1 MLHRCVRHPFSA
13 MEREKIMTSEK
24 QIKGKASALLPIG
37 VFLVIFLG
45 AGIVFNDFYAM
56 PAIVAFLIALFV
68 AFLQNRG
75 VGFQDKMRLIA
86 QGVGEENIITMSL
99 IFLCAGGFSGAV
111 TAAGGVDSTVNLG
124 LSLIPAHFVV
134 AGLFVIG
141 CFISVSMG
149 TSMGTI
155 AALAPIAA
163 GISEKT
169 GFSMAVCTAA
179 VVCGAMFGDNL
190 SMISDTTIAAVKT
203 QGCEMKDKFK
213 ANFLIVLPAAVAT
226 MIFFW
231 LVTGD
236 MSFQLKDIGDYN
248 LLLVVPYL
256 VVLVG
261 ALIGINVFV
270 VLIGGIVISLIVGV
284 GTGNILLSEMFTV
297 VGDGVTS
304 MYDIT
309 VISIIVA
316 CIVSLVRA
324 NGGIHYILDL
334 IRSRIRGKRGAQ
346 AGIALLTFFVD
357 LCTANNTVAIV
368 MSGPIAKEISEEYGV
383 DPKRSAS
390 LLDMFTSVGQ
400 GLIPYGAQ
408 LLSAATLTGL
418 TPFDMLPYLVYP
430 MLMAVC
436 GIGAIILSGRRKK
449 NS

>member
-1 MLHRCVRHPFSA
+1 
-13 MEREKIMTSEK
+13 MEN
-24 QIKGKASALLPIG
+24 QNQGKLSALLPIG

-45 AGIVFNDFYAM
+45 AGIIFQDFYAM

-68 AFLQNRG
+68 AFLQNRK
-75 VGFQDKMRLIA
+75 VSFDEKVKIIA

-99 IFLCAGGFSGAV
+99 IFLCAGAFSGAV

-124 LSLIPAHFVV
+124 LSLIPAHFIV
-134 AGLFVIG
+134 AGLFIIS

-155 AALAPIAA
+155 AALAPIAVGVSNEA
-163 GISEKT
+163 G
-169 GFSMAVCTAA
+169 FPMAVCIAS

-213 ANFLIVLPAAVAT
+213 ANFLIVLPAAVIT
-226 MIFFW
+226 IVFFW
-231 LVTGD
+231 FVTRD
-236 MSFQLKDIGDYN
+236 MSYNIASGEYN
-248 LLLVVPYL
+248 LFQVVPYL
-256 VVLVG
+256 VVLIG
-261 ALIGINVFV
+261 ALIGINVFL
-270 VLIGGIVISLIVGV
+270 VLIAGTVLSIVVGV
-284 GTGNILLSEMFTV
+284 WTGTIAVSEMFTV
-297 VGDGVTS
+297 MGDGVTS

-324 NGGIHYILDL
+324 NGGIQFILDL
-334 IRSRIRGKRGAQ
+334 IKSRIRGKRGAQ
-346 AGIALLTFFVD
+346 AGIAALALLVD

-368 MSGPIAKEISEEYGV
+368 MSGPIAKEICDEFGV
-383 DPKRSAS
+383 EPKRSAS

-418 TPFDMLPYLVYP
+418 TPFDMMPYLI
-430 MLMAVC
+430 LMAVC
-436 GIGAIILSGRRKK
+436 GIGAIIISKR
-449 NS
+449 

>member
-1 MLHRCVRHPFSA
+1 MRGILTDPCGTLFMKGEI
-13 MEREKIMTSEK
+13 MEKENVN
-24 QIKGKASALLPIG
+24 GKASALLPIG

-45 AGIVFNDFYAM
+45 SGIVFQDFNAM
-56 PAIVAFLIALFV
+56 PAIVAFLIALFA
-68 AFLQNRG
+68 AFLQNRK
-75 VGFQDKMRLIA
+75 VSFDEKIRIIA
-86 QGVGEENIITMSL
+86 GGLGEENIITMSL

-111 TAAGGVDSTVNLG
+111 SAAGGVDSAVSLG
-124 LSLIPAHFVV
+124 LSLIPAHFAV
-134 AGLFVIG
+134 AGLFIIA

-155 AALAPIAA
+155 AALASIAA
-163 GISEKT
+163 GIGEKT
-169 GFSMAVCTAA
+169 GFSLAVCIAA

-213 ANFLIVLPAAVAT
+213 ANFLIVLPAAVLT
-226 MIFFW
+226 VVFFW
-231 LVTGD
+231 FITRGVSYEIEGSL
-236 MSFQLKDIGDYN
+236 DYN
-248 LLLVVPYL
+248 FLEVLPYI

-261 ALIGINVFV
+261 ALIGINVFL
-270 VLIGGIVISLIVGV
+270 VLVSGIVISLAVGV

-297 VGDGVTS
+297 VGEGVVS

-324 NGGIHYILDL
+324 NGGIHFILNL
-334 IRSRIRGKRGAQ
+334 IRRRIRGKKGAQ
-346 AGIALLTFFVD
+346 AGIAALALTVD

-368 MSGPIAKEISEEYGV
+368 MAGPIAKEISDEFGV

-408 LLSAATLTGL
+408 LLSAAALTGL
-418 TPFDMLPYLVYP
+418 TPYDMIPYLVYP

-436 GIGAIILSGRRKK
+436 GIAAIVISRK
-449 NS
+449 

>member
-1 MLHRCVRHPFSA
+1 
-13 MEREKIMTSEK
+13 MEKDNNTGR
-24 QIKGKASALLPIG
+24 ASALLPIG
-37 VFLVIFLG
+37 IFLIIFLG
-45 AGIVFNDFYAM
+45 AGIIFRDFYAM

-68 AFLQNRG
+68 AFLQNRR
-75 VGFQDKMRLIA
+75 VSFDDKIRLIA
-86 QGVGEENIITMSL
+86 KGVGEENIITMSL

-111 TAAGGVDSTVNLG
+111 SAAGGVDSTVNLG
-124 LSLIPAHFVV
+124 LSLIPAHFIV
-134 AGLFVIG
+134 AGLFIIS

-155 AALAPIAA
+155 AALAPIAV
-163 GISEKT
+163 GISEGA
-169 GFSMAVCTAA
+169 GFPLAVCIAA

-213 ANFLIVLPAAVAT
+213 ANFLIVLPAAVITAV
-226 MIFFW
+226 FFW
-231 LVTGD
+231 FITRN
-236 MSFQLKDIGDYN
+236 MSYDIASSDYN
-248 LLLVVPYL
+248 LFQVIPYL

-261 ALIGINVFV
+261 ALIGINVFL
-270 VLIGGIVISLIVGV
+270 VLIAGTVLSIIVGV
-284 GTGNILLSEMFTV
+284 GTGTIALSEMFTV
-297 VGDGVTS
+297 VGDGVVS

-324 NGGIHYILDL
+324 NGGIHFILNL
-334 IRSRIRGKRGAQ
+334 IKSRIHGKKGAQ
-346 AGIALLTFFVD
+346 AGIAALALLVD

-368 MSGPIAKEISEEYGV
+368 MSGPIAKEISDEFGV

-418 TPFDMLPYLVYP
+418 TPFDMIPYLVYP
-430 MLMAVC
+430 VLMAVC
-436 GIGAIILSGRRKK
+436 GIAAIAISKR
-449 NS
+449 

>member
-1 MLHRCVRHPFSA
+1 
-13 MEREKIMTSEK
+13 MENRT
-24 QIKGKASALLPIG
+24 GKASALIPIG
-37 VFLVIFLG
+37 VFLIIFLG
-45 AGIVFNDFYAM
+45 AGIVFQDFYAM

-68 AFLQNRG
+68 AFLQNRK
-75 VGFQDKMRLIA
+75 VSFDEKVRIIA
-86 QGVGEENIITMSL
+86 KGVGEENIITMSL
-99 IFLCAGGFSGAV
+99 IFLCAGAFSGAV
-111 TAAGGVDSTVNLG
+111 SAAGGVDSTVNLG
-124 LSLIPAHFVV
+124 LSLIPAHFIV
-134 AGLFVIG
+134 AGLFIIS

-155 AALAPIAA
+155 AALAPIAV
-163 GISEKT
+163 GISEEA
-169 GFSMAVCTAA
+169 GFPLAVCIAA

-213 ANFLIVLPAAVAT
+213 ANFLIVLPAAVITAV
-226 MIFFW
+226 FFW
-231 LVTGD
+231 FITRD
-236 MSFQLKDIGDYN
+236 MSYDIVSDGYN
-248 LLLVVPYL
+248 LLQVIPYL

-261 ALIGINVFV
+261 ALIGVNVFF
-270 VLIGGIVISLIVGV
+270 VLIAGTVLSLVVGV
-284 GTGNILLSEMFTV
+284 GTGTITLSEMFTV
-297 VGDGVTS
+297 VGDGVVS

-324 NGGIHYILDL
+324 NGGIHFILNL
-334 IRSRIRGKRGAQ
+334 IKSRIRGKKGAQ
-346 AGIALLTFFVD
+346 VGIAALALLVD

-368 MSGPIAKEISEEYGV
+368 MSGPIAKEISDEFGV

-418 TPFDMLPYLVYP
+418 TPFDMIPYLVYP
-430 MLMAVC
+430 VLMAVC
-436 GIGAIILSGRRKK
+436 GIAAIIISR
-449 NS
+449 N